1 MTKHTPGP
9 WVVEHWSPIGKHSP
23 KMPHIYSGGFLV
35 AEVENEF
42 ADDEGVANAQ
52 LIAAAPDLLEALE
65 HLVYECEEG
74 CNLTIFN
81 VIDKEAKPAIAKAK
95 GEL

>member
-1 MTKHTPGP
+1 MTKHTSGP
-9 WVVEHWSPIGKHSP
+9 WHYNNGFIWSKQYRCIC
-23 KMPHIYSGGFLV
+23 
-35 AEVENEF
+35 EVYPNIEITN
-42 ADDEGVANAQ
+42 DDISNAR

-81 VIDKEAKPAIAKAK
+81 VIDKEAKPAIAKSK
-95 GEL
+95 GE